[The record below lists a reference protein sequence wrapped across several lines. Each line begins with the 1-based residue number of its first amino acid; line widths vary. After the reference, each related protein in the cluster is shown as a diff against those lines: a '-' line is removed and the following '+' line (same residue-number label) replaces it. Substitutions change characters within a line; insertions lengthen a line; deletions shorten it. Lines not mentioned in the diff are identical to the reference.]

1 MAARGQDEQDPAF
14 AWPAEGS
21 LTGPGASSGN
31 LRRASTASEIGPS
44 DFWAEYVASEPEK
57 LEKAGYVMRL
67 AGGAGSI
74 RPRAATPAAPLA
86 VTQERLV
93 TAAKLRASK
102 SSGELSM
109 HKAQKKV
116 LRLEYQLYREQQL
129 REQAHREL
137 DATLA
142 TLPAYGVDLGVKLV
156 HLDLG
161 AISMRRARS
170 NSNVSAYTSNESR
183 EAYDKAVG
191 AAGGLGQM
199 TADAHRRPQKSR
211 SSDLAQKVA
220 AQKTLHSVFEG
231 GPWSKEVLFVG
242 GADNNRMF
250 SKACGGR
257 MPSAQS
263 VSTRRESFRPKTVGD
278 NILEW
283 KE

>member
-1 MAARGQDEQDPAF
+1 M
-14 AWPAEGS
+14 
-21 LTGPGASSGN
+21 
-31 LRRASTASEIGPS
+31 
-44 DFWAEYVASEPEK
+44 
-57 LEKAGYVMRL
+57 
-67 AGGAGSI
+67 
-74 RPRAATPAAPLA
+74 
-86 VTQERLV
+86 
-93 TAAKLRASK
+93 
-102 SSGELSM
+102 
-109 HKAQKKV
+109 
-116 LRLEYQLYREQQL
+116 LRLEYKLYREQQL

-142 TLPAYGVDLGVKLV
+142 TVPAYGVDLGVKLV

-211 SSDLAQKVA
+211 SSELAQKIQA
-220 AQKTLHSVFEG
+220 ETSLEGVFMG

-242 GADNNRMF
+242 GAENNRMF
-250 SKACGGR
+250 SKASSGGK
-257 MPSAQS
+257 MPSAQAA
-263 VSTRRESFRPKTVGD
+263 STRRESFRPKTTGA